1 MTVLAEVIAQGLENV
16 AVGPIHDPVSVAR
29 MIEAGVGAEVELRL
43 GGKTDMPA
51 IGRTGEPLAIS
62 GRVRR
67 ITDGRY
73 RVTGPMSTGLM
84 LNMGRTAVL
93 DTGTMEIVVIEGR
106 DEPFDIG
113 CFTHAGID
121 PTTKKFLLI
130 KSRQHFRAGF
140 EPIVADIV
148 MVAGPGVCT
157 SDYDLLAF
165 NNLTRPIYPL
175 DPDMQL

>member
-1 MTVLAEVIAQGLENV
+1 M
-16 AVGPIHDPVSVAR
+16 
-29 MIEAGVGAEVELRL
+29 
-43 GGKTDMPA
+43 
-51 IGRTGEPLAIS
+51 
-62 GRVRR
+62 
-67 ITDGRY
+67 
-73 RVTGPMSTGLM
+73 M

-121 PTTKKFLLI
+121 PATKKFLLI

-148 MVAGPGVCT
+148 MVAGPDRMTAPT
-157 SDYDLLAF
+157 SLVPPTWAADASTALPSEMAMAALVAPGCS
-165 NNLTRPIYPL
+165 LG
-175 DPDMQL
+175 